1 MTELIYTANFWISL
15 LTITG
20 LELVL
25 GVDNLVFLAV
35 VTSQLPQTQQK
46 SARRVGLMLACIMRL
61 FLLAV
66 LTWMMKLTAPLFVMF
81 ERSFSGRDLM
91 LLIGGLFLLVK
102 GTQEIHKNIQGIETQ
117 VSIKKANYGLYFI
130 VLLQIMFLDMIFSLD
145 SVITAVGLTQEFL
158 VMALAICIAV
168 FAMIFVSEPL
178 TYFIN
183 AYPTLKILALSFLL
197 LVGAVLIA
205 DGFGFYIPR
214 GYIYFAIIFS
224 IFVESMNLLR
234 ASSKSR

>member
-1 MTELIYTANFWISL
+1 MELVYTANFWISL

-35 VTSQLPQTQQK
+35 VTSQLPENQQK

-66 LTWMMKLTAPLFVMF
+66 LTWMMQLTMPLFVMF
-81 ERSFSGRDLM
+81 GQSFSGRDLM

-102 GTQEIHKNIQGIETQ
+102 GTQEIHKNIQGIETG
-117 VSIKKANYGLYFI
+117 VPVKKTNYGLYFV

-158 VMALAICIAV
+158 VMALAICLAV
-168 FAMIFVSEPL
+168 LAMIFVSEPL

-197 LVGAVLIA
+197 LVGAVLVA

-224 IFVESMNLLR
+224 MFVESMNLLR
-234 ASSKSR
+234 GRR